1 LGWRVV
7 MELHSLRRSAMISGA
22 MALLGI
28 SVLSGAPRAQT
39 VPEPFGEDTL
49 FRTMLSRPSN
59 LDTTLQYAVSTE
71 RAGDLEASIGA
82 LERLLFF
89 NPTLSRVRFELGTLY
104 FRLGSY
110 EMARGYF
117 LTAQTSPDATTELT
131 QRAQEYLDTIEKK
144 LQPDQ
149 WSGYAQTGFR
159 YQSNASFGP
168 SQQSLSGAARPIF
181 VPPPFNSQFAPR
193 PDGNWF
199 AAFGLNYVHDF
210 GNQRGDVFE
219 ANLLGYDAQQFK
231 VSSVDTGLLDI
242 RVGPRLGILQDT
254 LNGASI
260 KPYLVA
266 TGAILADA
274 PYLGSIGGGITMHFN
289 WANVAYDPY
298 IELRRSGYRNSG
310 LYPLASGLDGNL
322 ATFALPVAGQIIEGV
337 RWQARFAYYRSD
349 DTLPWYSYDR
359 YAFDFWFP
367 CAIPSPWGG
376 RSWIMTPSFGV
387 SPWLYREPD
396 RTLNP
401 FVTEHDLEW
410 HAGIGLDIP
419 IQDRF
424 GLGAQLQYRAINS
437 NIPGNTVKD
446 FSVTMGPTVSF

>member
-1 LGWRVV
+1 MGWRVV
-7 MELHSLRRSAMISGA
+7 MELHSLRRTAIISGA

-28 SVLSGAPRAQT
+28 SVLSGAPTRAQT

-71 RAGDLEASIGA
+71 RAGDVEASIGA

-168 SQQSLSGAARPIF
+168 SQQPLFGATRPI
-181 VPPPFNSQFAPR
+181 NSQFVPR

-210 GNQRGDVFE
+210 GNQSGDVFE
-219 ANLLGYDAQQFK
+219 ANAAGYDAQQFA
-231 VSSVDTGLLDI
+231 VTSVDTGFLDV
-242 RVGPRLGILQDT
+242 RAGPRFGIFQDS
-254 LNGASI
+254 LRGASI
-260 KPYLVA
+260 KPYVAA
-266 TGAILADA
+266 TGATLADA
-274 PYLGSIGGGITMHFN
+274 AYLGSFGGGVTMHLN
-289 WANVAYDPY
+289 WANVGFDPM
-298 IELRRSGYRNSG
+298 SS
-310 LYPLASGLDGNL
+310 
-322 ATFALPVAGQIIEGV
+322 FAA
-337 RWQARFAYYRSD
+337 
-349 DTLPWYSYDR
+349 
-359 YAFDFWFP
+359 
-367 CAIPSPWGG
+367 
-376 RSWIMTPSFGV
+376 
-387 SPWLYREPD
+387 
-396 RTLNP
+396 
-401 FVTEHDLEW
+401 
-410 HAGIGLDIP
+410 
-419 IQDRF
+419 
-424 GLGAQLQYRAINS
+424 
-437 NIPGNTVKD
+437 
-446 FSVTMGPTVSF
+446 